1 MKHETR
7 KTEDAFNAE
16 AVTLCLRVTS
26 RETYMRTIVYPKR
39 VSEGRVSQE
48 LADEEV
54 RVMRNI
60 SAFFR
65 CARDMGYS
73 SLGDL
78 LRSGPA
84 V

>member
-1 MKHETR
+1 MNHETP
-7 KTEDAFNAE
+7 KPPDAFCQE
-16 AVTLCLRVTS
+16 EITLCLRVTS

-39 VSEGRVSQE
+39 VAEGRVSQE

-54 RVMRNI
+54 RVMRNLA
-60 SAFFR
+60 AFLR
-65 CARDMGYS
+65 RARDVGYAR
-73 SLGDL
+73 LGDL